1 MDIHEIINNFQPVI
15 IQIATP
21 YGTGTGF
28 CLREHHLIVTNN
40 HVVRGA
46 SEAVVSGRL
55 FKKILAPVC
64 YNDSKYDV
72 AFIRMPDGVDFPERK
87 LAKAGTVKDGDTVVA
102 IGHPFGLNYTA
113 TEGIVS
119 RANRLHNDINY
130 IQIDAAINPGNSGG
144 PLVNTDGE
152 IIGVNTFIIAG
163 GDNLGFA
170 LPVDY
175 LEDSL
180 KEYRPH
186 KDKFAVR
193 CASCLNVIPEERFDN
208 EYCPECGT
216 KMESVVLKKQGYKPT
231 GASAKIEK
239 ILEALGKDVRIS
251 RRGPNYWEIEEGSIK
266 IFISYPDSGFIACDA
281 YLCRLP
287 KQNIA
292 PLYEYLL
299 RENFKLENSVL
310 SIKDQLV
317 ILSSIIYDYY
327 LDFESGMKIFK
338 NLFEKADFYDD
349 YLINNFGASPGIV
362 EEK

>member
-1 MDIHEIINNFQPVI
+1 MDIHEIINNYQSVI

-28 CLREHHLIVTNN
+28 CLRKHNLIVTND
-40 HVVRGA
+40 HVVRGIN
-46 SEAVVSGRL
+46 EAVISGKL
-55 FKKILAPVC
+55 FKKVLSPVC
-64 YNDSKYDV
+64 YNDPKYDV
-72 AFIRMPDGVDFPERK
+72 AFIRVPDGINFPERK
-87 LAKAGTVKDGDTVVA
+87 LGKPDTVKDGDTVLA

-144 PLVNTDGE
+144 PLVNIDGD

-170 LPVDY
+170 LPVNY

-180 KEYRPH
+180 SEYLPYN
-186 KDKFAVR
+186 DKFAVR
-193 CASCLNVIPEERFDN
+193 CASCLNVIPEERIEND
-208 EYCPECGT
+208 YCPECGT
-216 KMESVVLKKQGYKPT
+216 KIESAEIKKKGYKPS
-231 GASAKIEK
+231 GAAAKIEK
-239 ILEALGKDVRIS
+239 ILDSLGKDVKIS

-266 IFISYPDSGFIACDA
+266 VYISYPESGFISCDA

-299 RENFKLENSVL
+299 KENFNLENAVL
-310 SIKDQLV
+310 SIKGQFVL
-317 ILSSIIYDYY
+317 LTSIIFDYY
-327 LDFESGMKIFK
+327 LEPESGMKIFK
-338 NLFEKADFYDD
+338 NLFEKADYYDD
-349 YLINNFGASPGIV
+349 YIIDNFNASPGIL
-362 EEK
+362 EET